1 VALPRRFVRY
11 EPWGGTVFEVIC
23 ISFAFVLGLAVR
35 PLGLPPLVGFL
46 AAGFAVNAFGPSLG
60 LPEASRA
67 ILQHVAHLGV
77 LMLLFTVGLKLKLRQ
92 LVQPQVVG
100 GALLHFGLS
109 VGVLAPGLRLV
120 LGLPWETAFLLATA
134 LAFSSTVLAAKIL
147 ETKREIRAFHGRV
160 AIGILIVQDLIA
172 LAVLSLFGGHAPS
185 PWALLVLG
193 LPLVQPLLHR
203 LLDFAGHDE
212 LLVLM
217 GMLLALV
224 LGGRGFEALGLGS
237 ELGALLMGVL
247 LSSHARAKELADS
260 LWGLKEVFLVGFF
273 LEIGMSGLPDADAL
287 VFAGVLAVLLPLKG
301 GLFLLLLTR
310 FRLRARNAFLSS
322 LLLSAY
328 SEFGLIEAASLLP
341 EWLVPLALAVALSF
355 VIASPLNRLAHPHFE
370 QLERLL
376 LPFERSERHPDEQP
390 ADLGDARVLVLGMGR
405 TGTAA
410 YDALVARGEPV
421 IGLDADPYTAEQQVA
436 VGRRVVYTDAEDSDF
451 WQGVDLS
458 RIEAV
463 VMAMNDVEAKLISA
477 RNLRARGFRGPIV
490 SQALYED
497 HVARITAAGADYT
510 YLTFHQAGVGLAE
523 RAWGALDG
531 ERARGA
537 AADEPPST

>member
-1 VALPRRFVRY
+1 M
-11 EPWGGTVFEVIC
+11 FEAIC
-23 ISFAFVLGLAVR
+23 ISFAFFLGLAVR

-60 LPEASRA
+60 LPEQSGA
-67 ILQHVAHLGV
+67 ILRHVAHLGV
-77 LMLLFTVGLKLKLRQ
+77 LILLFTVGLKLKLGQ
-92 LVQPQVVG
+92 LVQTQVVG

-120 LGLPWETAFLLATA
+120 LELPWETAFLLATA

-147 ETKREIRAFHGRV
+147 EAKREIQAFHGRV

-172 LAVLSLFGGHAPS
+172 LAVLSLFGDHTPS

-224 LGGRGFEALGLGS
+224 LGGKGFETVGLGS

-247 LSSHARAKELADS
+247 LSSHARAKELADA

-328 SEFGLIEAASLLP
+328 SEFGLIVAASLLP

-370 QLERLL
+370 RAG
-376 LPFERSERHPDEQP
+376 EQTTRMP
-390 ADLGDARVLVLGMGR
+390 RTATSGR
-405 TGTAA
+405 GSISP
-410 YDALVARGEPV
+410 E
-421 IGLDADPYTAEQQVA
+421 
-436 VGRRVVYTDAEDSDF
+436 
-451 WQGVDLS
+451 S
-458 RIEAV
+458 R
-463 VMAMNDVEAKLISA
+463 
-477 RNLRARGFRGPIV
+477 
-490 SQALYED
+490 Q
-497 HVARITAAGADYT
+497 
-510 YLTFHQAGVGLAE
+510 
-523 RAWGALDG
+523 W
-531 ERARGA
+531 
-537 AADEPPST
+537 